1 MIAQFYKYCKFIKHW
16 CWNINFCFLGDV
28 ILLSF
33 DLLGELLDN
42 NFLNEERFACG
53 FARGKHRIKY
63 WGKIRIVNELKFRG
77 ISKYNIDIN
86 KFGLVGTRD
95 YSMPGEFVPCVS
107 CLHPIFDQKFDTKNE
122 VGIVFHKDTLKKENI
137 TKKYQNFA
145 TSSNTTNLEDLI
157 EFIGESENIITDS
170 YHTMYWAMLM
180 EKKVITIP
188 NSSKFFDFKH
198 QPIIS
203 NFDDAL
209 NHLNKGETFSGL
221 LEECREINLKFSE
234 KVFNYLNL

>member
-1 MIAQFYKYCKFIKHW
+1 
-16 CWNINFCFLGDV
+16 
-28 ILLSF
+28 
-33 DLLGELLDN
+33 
-42 NFLNEERFACG
+42 
-53 FARGKHRIKY
+53 
-63 WGKIRIVNELKFRG
+63 
-77 ISKYNIDIN
+77 
-86 KFGLVGTRD
+86 
-95 YSMPGEFVPCVS
+95 
-107 CLHPIFDQKFDTKNE
+107 
-122 VGIVFHKDTLKKENI
+122 
-137 TKKYQNFA
+137 
-145 TSSNTTNLEDLI
+145 
-157 EFIGESENIITDS
+157 
-170 YHTMYWAMLM
+170 MLM